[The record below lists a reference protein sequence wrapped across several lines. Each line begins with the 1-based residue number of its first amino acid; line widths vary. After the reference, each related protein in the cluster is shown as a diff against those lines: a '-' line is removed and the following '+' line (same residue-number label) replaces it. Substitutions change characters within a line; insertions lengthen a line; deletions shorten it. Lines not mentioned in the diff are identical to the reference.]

1 MNCLHR
7 TRIGRYSSA
16 ATLYYTHTSYVAP
29 IRHLATMP
37 PIQSHS
43 RALLLLP
50 PPPSPPSYAALK
62 AAYHS
67 PIFTI
72 LKELARSPRKTQHST
87 LLEIAL
93 PCPHLSGRLA
103 SPRGPLYATTQQL
116 VADLYKLITI
126 TASREAIDTETDDA
140 EGVDARIILIA
151 YPRDGHTTESLPDS
165 TPELEMQGPAINLP
179 TLAQSPR
186 NWDKVYSIESEQGE
200 QVLKSFLSVSKN
212 QSSIT
217 RVRGGI
223 VSVEKQSAE
232 SKSIDTTTDSINHLA
247 VAVGGTFDHLHIGHK
262 LLLTMFAFVLGR
274 RSSADLESTPSVLTV
289 GITGDALLVNKKYAE
304 HLESWKRRQECVHD
318 FLSSLIY
325 FGPLDDE
332 RIHIQEFIEPGPNG
346 HAVHVSFPFGLTIR
360 YVEIWDPF
368 GPTITDKDITAL
380 VLSLETRGGGA
391 AVNSKR
397 EEQGWKPLEVFEV
410 DVLDASEEDNVDDTF
425 QSKLSSTEIR
435 RKRSERIQARSK
447 A

>member
-1 MNCLHR
+1 
-7 TRIGRYSSA
+7 
-16 ATLYYTHTSYVAP
+16 
-29 IRHLATMP
+29 MP
-37 PIQSHS
+37 PIQSRT

-50 PPPSPPSYAALK
+50 PPPSPPSFAALK

-67 PIFTI
+67 PLFIV
-72 LKELARSPRKTQHST
+72 LKELARSPRTTHEST

-93 PCPHLSGRLA
+93 PCPHLYGRLG
-103 SPRGPLYATTQQL
+103 SPRGPLYETTQQL

-126 TASREAIDTETDDA
+126 TASREAIDTEDA
-140 EGVDARIILIA
+140 EGVDARIILVA
-151 YPRDGHTTESLPDS
+151 YPRDGQLTASPPDS
-165 TPELEMQGPAINLP
+165 TPEQEMQGPAIDMHM
-179 TLAQSPR
+179 LARSHR
-186 NWDKVYSIESEQGE
+186 SWDKVYSVESEEGE
-200 QVLKSFLSVSKN
+200 QLLKCFLSLSEHQPSVS
-212 QSSIT
+212 

-223 VSVEKQSAE
+223 VSIEKASEA
-232 SKSIDTTTDSINHLA
+232 SDTPSTTIDPVNHLA

-274 RSSADLESTPSVLTV
+274 RSSVHLDFKPSVLTV

-304 HLESWKRRQECVHD
+304 HLESWKRRQESVHD
-318 FLSSLIY
+318 FLSSLVY
-325 FGPLDDE
+325 FGPPDDG
-332 RIHIQEFIEPGPNG
+332 RIQVLEINEPGPNG

-368 GPTITDKDITAL
+368 GPTITDKNITAL

-397 EEQGWKPLEVFEV
+397 REQGWEPLEVFEV
-410 DVLDASEEDNVDDTF
+410 AVLDASEEDNVDNTF

-435 RKRSERIQARSK
+435 RKQSERIQTGPK